1 MDLRD
6 SAFAI
11 ILHSDQILLVK
22 ARDKANWQL
31 PGGRIESGESP
42 VDAVVREV
50 KEETGLEARVG
61 RLTGRYRRE
70 DGTVARVYVARAR
83 GKLAGARQEI
93 IAQRWVPIR
102 EAKEMVSHATRRR
115 MIEGL
120 ALIATPRS
128 QGKGAAS

>member
-120 ALIATPRS
+120 ALIVTPRS

>member
-70 DGTVARVYVARAR
+70 DGTIARVYVARAR

-120 ALIATPRS
+120 ALIVTPRS

>member
-1 MDLRD
+1 MDYRD

-11 ILHSDQILLVK
+11 ILHSHHILLVK
-22 ARDKANWQL
+22 ARDKDTWQL

-42 VDAVVREV
+42 VDAVIREV

-70 DGTVARVYVARAR
+70 DGTVARVYAARAR

-93 IAQRWVPIR
+93 VAQRWVPIR

-115 MIEGL
+115 LVEGL
-120 ALIATPRS
+120 AQMVPPRS
-128 QGKGAAS
+128 QGRGAAS

>member
-1 MDLRD
+1 MRD

-11 ILHSDQILLVK
+11 ILHSDHILLVK

-70 DGTVARVYVARAR
+70 DGTIARVYVARAR

-120 ALIATPRS
+120 ALIVTPRS